1 VPRGRRDDR
10 RHTPKVNRTGLYQS
24 AIRQSFLKLDPRIAV
39 RNPVLFVVWLGT
51 IVTALVTIDPHL
63 FGTIAGERGQQRLLN
78 GIITLILFLTVLFA
92 NFAEAIAEGRGKAQ
106 ADALRSTRSDT
117 IARKILADGS
127 IESVSSTAL
136 HRGDRVK
143 LLAGDVIPADGE
155 VIEGIGSVDESAITG
170 ESAPV
175 LKQPGTDIASSVT
188 GGTRLLS
195 DELTVRI
202 KIPAGVL
209 SIA

>member
-1 VPRGRRDDR
+1 MKTNNGSSKSSRPLRVPRGRRSDR

-24 AIRQSFLKLDPRIAV
+24 AIQQSFLKLDPRIAV

-51 IVTALVTIDPHL
+51 IVTALVTIDPNL
-63 FGTIAGERGQQRLLN
+63 FSTISRSERIATAADSGQQRLLN
-78 GIITLILFLTVLFA
+78 GIITLILFFTVLFA

-117 IARKILADGS
+117 IARRLLPDGS

-136 HRGDRVK
+136 RRGDRVK
-143 LLAGDVIPADGE
+143 LVAGDMIPADGE

-170 ESAPV
+170 ESAP
-175 LKQPGTDIASSVT
+175 IA
-188 GGTRLLS
+188 
-195 DELTVRI
+195 
-202 KIPAGVL
+202 
-209 SIA
+209 

>member
-1 VPRGRRDDR
+1 MRTNKGNSKSSRPLRVPRGRRDDR
-10 RHTPKVNRTGLYQS
+10 RHTPKVNRTGLYQR

-78 GIITLILFLTVLFA
+78 GIITLILFFTVLFA

-117 IARKILADGS
+117 MAQKILADGS

-136 HRGDRVK
+136 GRGDRVK
-143 LLAGDVIPADGE
+143 LVAGDVIPADGE

-170 ESAPV
+170 
-175 LKQPGTDIASSVT
+175 
-188 GGTRLLS
+188 
-195 DELTVRI
+195 
-202 KIPAGVL
+202 
-209 SIA
+209 